1 MSIPTIAAVLLSSSL
16 VLAPPLMAQEHAH
29 TPGMTHP
36 TAAPLPTQGG
46 HAAFAAISE
55 IVAMLQA
62 DASTDWSKVNIE
74 RLRLH
79 LVDMDLV
86 TLRSRVAATPVTG
99 GAQFVV
105 VFDDA
110 VVHQANAAFA
120 LARFHAGA
128 GAEMRMGVVH
138 RRCAVGGPAGVGNA
152 RRALQTTRGCIDLR
166 HQLSHPLGA
175 ARPLQTRRLAHLALR
190 RIDRHA
196 TGVITPVLQALQAL
210 DQDGNNI
217 AARNRTD
224 DAAHGLSPVGD
235 GTLSPSR
242 RNKRFIYPFNCT

>member
-1 MSIPTIAAVLLSSSL
+1 MRIPAIAAVLLSCL

-86 TLRSRVAATPVTG
+86 TLRSR
-99 GAQFVV
+99 
-105 VFDDA
+105 
-110 VVHQANAAFA
+110 
-120 LARFHAGA
+120 
-128 GAEMRMGVVH
+128 
-138 RRCAVGGPAGVGNA
+138 
-152 RRALQTTRGCIDLR
+152 
-166 HQLSHPLGA
+166 GA
-175 ARPLQTRRLAHLALR
+175 A
-190 RIDRHA
+190 
-196 TGVITPVLQALQAL
+196 PVRQL
-210 DQDGNNI
+210 
-217 AARNRTD
+217 
-224 DAAHGLSPVGD
+224 P
-235 GTLSPSR
+235 PSSA
-242 RNKRFIYPFNCT
+242 

>member
-1 MSIPTIAAVLLSSSL
+1 MRIPAIVATLLAVTVLNAAP
-16 VLAPPLMAQEHAH
+16 LAAQEHAH

-46 HAAFAAISE
+46 HDAFAAISE

-105 VFDDA
+105 RGTGETIAAIKRMTGAHVTMVRNSGGPRVVRTALADGVRLIVTVGDPSDTAA
-110 VVHQANAAFA
+110 VAKLRALGFIGLMATGDHHAAHHMA
-120 LARFHAGA
+120 LARGDVMA
-128 GAEMRMGVVH
+128 
-138 RRCAVGGPAGVGNA
+138 
-152 RRALQTTRGCIDLR
+152 D
-166 HQLSHPLGA
+166 
-175 ARPLQTRRLAHLALR
+175 
-190 RIDRHA
+190 
-196 TGVITPVLQALQAL
+196 
-210 DQDGNNI
+210 
-217 AARNRTD
+217 
-224 DAAHGLSPVGD
+224 HG
-235 GTLSPSR
+235 R
-242 RNKRFIYPFNCT
+242 

>member
-105 VFDDA
+105 RGTGETIAAIKRMTGAHVTMVGNSGGPRVVRTELVDGVRLIVTVTDPSDA
-110 VVHQANAAFA
+110 AAVAKLRGLGFIGLMVSGDHHPAHHMA
-120 LARFHAGA
+120 LARG
-128 GAEMRMGVVH
+128 
-138 RRCAVGGPAGVGNA
+138 
-152 RRALQTTRGCIDLR
+152 
-166 HQLSHPLGA
+166 
-175 ARPLQTRRLAHLALR
+175 
-190 RIDRHA
+190 
-196 TGVITPVLQALQAL
+196 
-210 DQDGNNI
+210 
-217 AARNRTD
+217 
-224 DAAHGLSPVGD
+224 DAMADHGH
-235 GTLSPSR
+235 
-242 RNKRFIYPFNCT
+242 

>member
-105 VFDDA
+105 RGTGETIAAIKRMTGAHVTMVGNSGGPRVVRTELADGVRLIVKVADPSDTAA
-110 VVHQANAAFA
+110 VATLRALGFIGLMATGDHHAAHHMA
-120 LARFHAGA
+120 LARGDVMA
-128 GAEMRMGVVH
+128 
-138 RRCAVGGPAGVGNA
+138 
-152 RRALQTTRGCIDLR
+152 D
-166 HQLSHPLGA
+166 
-175 ARPLQTRRLAHLALR
+175 
-190 RIDRHA
+190 
-196 TGVITPVLQALQAL
+196 
-210 DQDGNNI
+210 
-217 AARNRTD
+217 
-224 DAAHGLSPVGD
+224 HG
-235 GTLSPSR
+235 R
-242 RNKRFIYPFNCT
+242 

>member
-1 MSIPTIAAVLLSSSL
+1 MRIPTIAAVLLSCL

-105 VFDDA
+105 RGTGETIAAIKRMTAAHVTMVGNSGGPRVVRTELPDGVRLIVTVTDPSDA
-110 VVHQANAAFA
+110 AAGAKLRGLGFIGLMVSGDHHPAHHMA
-120 LARFHAGA
+120 LARGDA
-128 GAEMRMGVVH
+128 M
-138 RRCAVGGPAGVGNA
+138 
-152 RRALQTTRGCIDLR
+152 
-166 HQLSHPLGA
+166 
-175 ARPLQTRRLAHLALR
+175 
-190 RIDRHA
+190 
-196 TGVITPVLQALQAL
+196 
-210 DQDGNNI
+210 
-217 AARNRTD
+217 TD
-224 DAAHGLSPVGD
+224 HGH
-235 GTLSPSR
+235 
-242 RNKRFIYPFNCT
+242 

>member
-1 MSIPTIAAVLLSSSL
+1 MRRSLSIALSAMCAWPLVAAAP
-16 VLAPPLMAQEHAH
+16 LAAQEHVH

-105 VFDDA
+105 RGTGETIAAIKRMTGAHVTMVRNSGGPRVVRTELVDGVRLIVTVADPSETAA
-110 VVHQANAAFA
+110 VAKLRALGFIGLMATGDHHAAHHMA
-120 LARFHAGA
+120 LARGDVMA
-128 GAEMRMGVVH
+128 
-138 RRCAVGGPAGVGNA
+138 
-152 RRALQTTRGCIDLR
+152 D
-166 HQLSHPLGA
+166 
-175 ARPLQTRRLAHLALR
+175 
-190 RIDRHA
+190 
-196 TGVITPVLQALQAL
+196 
-210 DQDGNNI
+210 
-217 AARNRTD
+217 
-224 DAAHGLSPVGD
+224 HGH
-235 GTLSPSR
+235 
-242 RNKRFIYPFNCT
+242 